1 MSVDTLVSSLAD
13 LGEFSIAV
21 RDKALVT
28 LDIEGVELSRM
39 GTIELISIGIELDN
53 NLVRTFIFDA
63 SSTSSGSSIY
73 AAQIAVLKEV
83 LESPDVVKIIHDC
96 RQDSDALSAHLNIQ
110 LVNVFDTVV
119 WNAVFNKSEELMNLN
134 NTLEAFG
141 CAINENR
148 DPTKNIYKDNPN
160 FWATRPVTAH
170 MIAYAAGDV
179 SVLFELYR
187 KMTQRAAEDPELRVL
202 AETKSQAAL
211 GAFRDCTFHEV
222 VEVPLDDI
230 KRVCGQKGKNIRKIE
245 EETGGWLTN
254 RRDVGFLIFAKSE
267 SQLAEVRHQVIKCT
281 TAYRDAERERKR
293 IAEEARLLA
302 MQQNSKHKSQQKK
315 GKTDNKDTTRRK
327 GRK

>member
-267 SQLAEVRHQVIKCT
+267 SQLAEVRHQVLKCT